1 MKFRFTEELVKGVIK
16 SRPNRF
22 IMLVEIDGQLE
33 KCHCPSTGRIGRI
46 DFRNIPCFL
55 SKSDSDKRQTKYTV
69 EAIYPNSAQDVL
81 IGINQ
86 IKANT
91 YINFFFIN
99 NLLDTMISVNDVRR
113 EVFLNQS
120 KIDFF
125 INDNCYVEVKTL
137 LKDIPFGQKI
147 VQDKCHSFER
157 LLRHCFDISSQ
168 ISERQRAIILL
179 CNLYDA
185 KPFVPPKTIDKNG
198 RYIKEAVKQCVTN
211 GVEHWQ
217 INLHLD
223 PTGVSLIDY
232 FKLDLSSYL

>member
-22 IMLVEIDGQLE
+22 IMLVEVDGQIE

-46 DFRNIPCFL
+46 DFRHIPCLL

-69 EAIYPNSAQDVL
+69 EAIYPDSAQGVL

-86 IKANT
+86 IKANA
-91 YINFFFIN
+91 YINFFLIN
-99 NLLDTMISVNDVRR
+99 NLLDTMISANEVRR

-125 INDNCYVEVKTL
+125 INGNCYIEVKTP
-137 LKDIPFGQKI
+137 LKDIPFGQKL
-147 VQDKCHSFER
+147 VRDKFHSFER
-157 LLRHCFDISSQ
+157 LVRHCSDISSQ
-168 ISERQRAIILL
+168 ISEGQRAVILL
-179 CNLYDA
+179 CHLYDA

-217 INLHLD
+217 INLQLD
-223 PTGVSLIDY
+223 RTGVSLIDY